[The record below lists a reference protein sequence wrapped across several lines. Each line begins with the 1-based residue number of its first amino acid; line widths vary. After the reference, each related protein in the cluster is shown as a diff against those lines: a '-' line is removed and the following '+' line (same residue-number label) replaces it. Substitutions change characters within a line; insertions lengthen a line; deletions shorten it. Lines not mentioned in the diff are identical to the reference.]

1 MGWMGIRDQ
10 PKSCTFFLSLLNA
23 GFGPMNGA
31 SLCGLQQELDLYSFE
46 WKNDAA
52 IVRAIEDSGVK

>member
-1 MGWMGIRDQ
+1 MHGD
-10 PKSCTFFLSLLNA
+10 T
-23 GFGPMNGA
+23 
-31 SLCGLQQELDLYSFE
+31 LCGLQQELDFHSLE